1 MKKRKLISII
11 VSCLCIFALMFLLFS
26 GCSSKSTSTTAPS
39 MGTDSYY
46 DNSMS
51 ESMDSIGSIL
61 GNSSSS
67 SNKAPSSN
75 GSAGNSAGNSTGSTS
90 VNNNENISED
100 ITVNVPTER
109 KIIETYD
116 YDVETKTYDS
126 FISSLSKKI
135 KDVGGYIETSSS
147 DDRGNLRYSE
157 MKIRVPK
164 DEGEGVTTFLS
175 ENSNVVS
182 SSSSAVDITLTYTDI
197 QSKIEAYKT
206 EKAQLEKLMSNATNL
221 TDILAIQD
229 RLTNVIY
236 EIETREAQLR
246 AYDDKADYTTISLS
260 VWEVEKETVTHELT
274 VWEEIKENLTRNLK
288 NIGDF
293 FVSFFVSFVS
303 SLPYLVIIAII
314 AVVVIFV
321 IKHKKKK
328 CKKTKDE
335 K

>member
-11 VSCLCIFALMFLLFS
+11 ISCLCIFALMFLLFS
-26 GCSSKSTSTTAPS
+26 GCSSKSESVTAPS
-39 MGTDSYY
+39 IGTDSYY

-51 ESMDSIGSIL
+51 ESMDSFGSIL

-67 SNKAPSSN
+67 SNKAPSSAN
-75 GSAGNSAGNSTGSTS
+75 GSSGNSTGSTS

-116 YDVETKTYDS
+116 YNVETKTYDS
-126 FISSLSKKI
+126 FMSSLNKKI

-164 DEGEGVTTFLS
+164 NEGEGVTLFLS

-206 EKAQLEKLMSNATNL
+206 EKAQLEKLMANATNL

-229 RLTNVIY
+229 RLTSVIY

-246 AYDDKADYTTISLS
+246 AYDDKADYSTILLS

-274 VWEEIKENLTRNLK
+274 VREEIKENLTRNFK
-288 NIGDF
+288 NIGNF
-293 FVSFFVSFVS
+293 FVSFFISFVS
-303 SLPYLVIIAII
+303 SLPYLVIFAII
-314 AVVVIFV
+314 AVVVIFIV
-321 IKHKKKK
+321 KCKKKK
-328 CKKTKDE
+328 CKKNKE

>member
-1 MKKRKLISII
+1 
-11 VSCLCIFALMFLLFS
+11 
-26 GCSSKSTSTTAPS
+26 
-39 MGTDSYY
+39 
-46 DNSMS
+46 MS
-51 ESMDSIGSIL
+51 ESMDSFGSIL

-67 SNKAPSSN
+67 SNKAPSSAN
-75 GSAGNSAGNSTGSTS
+75 GSSGNSTGSTS

-100 ITVNVPTER
+100 ITVNIPTER

-126 FISSLSKKI
+126 FMSSLNKKI
-135 KDVGGYIETSSS
+135 KDVGGYVETSSS

-164 DEGEGVTTFLS
+164 NEGEGVTTFLS

-197 QSKIEAYKT
+197 QSKIEAYKI
-206 EKAQLEKLMSNATNL
+206 EKAQLEKLMSSATNL

-246 AYDDKADYTTISLS
+246 AYDDKADYTTILLS

>member
-11 VSCLCIFALMFLLFS
+11 ISCFSVFALLIILFS
-26 GCSSKSTSTTAPS
+26 GCSSKSESITAPS

-51 ESMDSIGSIL
+51 ESMDSLGTII
-61 GNSSSS
+61 GNSSNSS
-67 SNKAPSSN
+67 SKNPSSSN
-75 GSAGNSAGNSTGSTS
+75 GSQGNTTGNTIID
-90 VNNNENISED
+90 NENISEE
-100 ITVNVPTER
+100 ININIPTER
-109 KIIETYD
+109 KIIETYE

-126 FISSLSKKI
+126 FMSSLNKKI
-135 KDVGGYIETSSS
+135 KNVGGYIETSSS

-164 DEGEGVTTFLS
+164 DEGEGVTLFLS

-206 EKAQLEKLMSNATNL
+206 EKAQLEKLMTNATNL

-246 AYDDKADYTTISLS
+246 AYDDKADYSTILLS

-293 FVSFFVSFVS
+293 FVSFFISFVS

-321 IKHKKKK
+321 IKCKKKK
-328 CKKTKDE
+328 CKKNKE
-335 K
+335 NK